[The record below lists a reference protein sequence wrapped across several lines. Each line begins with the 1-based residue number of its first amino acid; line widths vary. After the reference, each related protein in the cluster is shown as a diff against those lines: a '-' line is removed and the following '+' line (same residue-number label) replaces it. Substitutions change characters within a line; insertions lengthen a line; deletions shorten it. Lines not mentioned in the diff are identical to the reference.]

1 MNKLIIK
8 GAREHNLKNISVTIP
23 KNQLTV
29 ITGVSGSGKST
40 LAFDTIYAEGQR
52 RYVESL
58 SSYARQFLG
67 IMDKPDVDS
76 IEGLSPAISIEQKTT
91 SKNPRSTVGTVTE
104 IYDYFR
110 LLFARIGTPYCPDH
124 NLKIESQSPEKIA
137 DLVFAEFEGQVTILA
152 PIIRKKKGTYQQLI
166 RDLNTEGFTR
176 VRVNGEIYRTDEEI
190 ELERYKM
197 HDIDIVI
204 DRIDVDDENERS
216 RLVEACERA
225 TERSGGLV
233 YVFGKPNSY
242 RKEKGTRGL
251 SQKILK
257 KRSEL
262 DDDSFEDSE
271 ADADEIIEVTYS
283 SKMACPECGLAYE
296 ELQPRMFSFNS
307 PFGACAE
314 CNGLGFKMEFDENL
328 IIPDRSLSIAEGAV
342 AVYRNY
348 FDGYRQQHLASVA
361 KHYGFSALTPIKDLT
376 EEQYNALMYGS
387 DDKIKFNMKMN
398 NGEFNYTSTNKWE
411 GVLPQC
417 IRLYSQTESDY
428 RRQEFEKFMRVSKCP
443 TCEGDRL
450 SKKALSVKIDG
461 YNIIDITKL
470 SVDDAIDFFD
480 NMPLTEKQ
488 EEIAHLILKEIQTRL
503 HFLSQVGIGYL
514 TMFRNSGTLSGG
526 EAQRIRLATQIGS
539 NLTGVLY
546 VLDEPSI
553 GLHQRDNNKLIE
565 TLRHLRDL
573 GNTLVVVEH
582 DEDTILNADYVIDMG
597 PGAGVAG
604 GHVVS
609 AGTPDEILND
619 SESLTG
625 RYLSGT
631 EFIPIPTDRR
641 TSDAFIRLKGAKAHN
656 LKNLSVDI
664 PTGVLT
670 AVTGV
675 SGSGKS
681 TLIYDTL
688 YPALMHIFYHS
699 KMEGGEYSSLQFDTK
714 VDKVI
719 VIDQDPIGK
728 TPRSNPATYT
738 KIFDK
743 IREIY
748 ASTKEAKVRGYAA
761 GRFSFNVKGGRCE
774 ACQGDGMIK
783 IEMNFLPDVYVE
795 CEECKGTRYNK
806 ETLEVKYNG
815 KSIAEV
821 LNMTVAEALE
831 HFQKVPYIHD
841 KLDTLARVGL
851 DYIKLGQSSTTLSGG
866 EAQRIKLTR
875 ELSKKATG
883 KTIYLLDEPTTGLH
897 FHDVKKLI
905 SVLNDLVEMGNTVIV
920 IEHNLDVIKCAD
932 YIIDMGPE
940 GGNDGGEIVSK
951 GTPEDVI
958 KSKKS
963 YTAQYLKPVL
973 EKAVRIPRTT
983 LKEEYEEEK
992 RNISKGKTSKTTASK
1007 TTAAKTTASKTQ
1019 TKTTDAK
1026 TAVSKTTS
1034 TTSKAAA
1041 SKKA

>member
-1 MNKLIIK
+1 MKELIIK

-67 IMDKPDVDS
+67 VMDKPDVDS

-110 LLFARIGTPYCPDH
+110 LLFARVGTPYCPDH
-124 NLKIESQSPEKIA
+124 HLKIESQSPEKIA
-137 DLVFAEFEGQVTILA
+137 DLIFAEFEGTVTILA
-152 PIIRKKKGTYQQLI
+152 PIVRKKKGTYQQLI
-166 RDLNTEGFTR
+166 RDLNAEGFSR
-176 VRVNGEIYRTDEEI
+176 IRVNGEIYRTDEEI
-190 ELERYKM
+190 DLERYKM

-204 DRIDVDDENERS
+204 DRLDADDENEHS

-225 TERSGGLV
+225 TEKSGGLV
-233 YVFGKPNSY
+233 YVFGSPNSY

-251 SQKILK
+251 YQKVLK
-257 KRSEL
+257 KRSET
-262 DDDSFEDSE
+262 DSESFEEKS
-271 ADADEIIEVTYS
+271 DEIIEVTYS
-283 SKMACPECGLAYE
+283 SKMACPECGLSFE

-307 PFGACAE
+307 PFGACSE
-314 CNGLGFKMEFDENL
+314 CNGLGFKMEFDEDL
-328 IIPDRSLSIAEGAV
+328 IIPDKELCIADGAV
-342 AVYRNY
+342 AVYKNY
-348 FDGYRQQHLASVA
+348 VDGYRQQHLASVA
-361 KHYGFSALTPIKDLT
+361 KHYGFSPMTPIKDLT
-376 EEQYNALMYGS
+376 PDQYNALMYGS
-387 DDKIKFNMKMN
+387 DDKIRFSMKMN
-398 NGEFNYTSTNKWE
+398 NGEFNYTSTNNWE
-411 GVLPQC
+411 GVMPQC
-417 IRLYSQTESDY
+417 LRLYSQTESDY

-443 TCEGDRL
+443 ACEGDRL
-450 SKKALSVKIDG
+450 NKKALSVKINN
-461 YNIIDITKL
+461 YNIIDVTKM
-470 SVDDAIDFFD
+470 SVTEAIDFFTD
-480 NMPLTEKQ
+480 LPLTEKQ
-488 EEIAHLILKEIQTRL
+488 KEIASLILKEIQTRL
-503 HFLSQVGIGYL
+503 HFLDQVGIGYL
-514 TMFRNSGTLSGG
+514 TLFRNSGTLSGG

-553 GLHQRDNNKLIE
+553 GLHQRDNKKLID
-565 TLRHLRDL
+565 TLRQLRDL

-597 PGAGVAG
+597 PGAGVTG
-604 GHVVS
+604 GSVVS
-609 AGTPDEILND
+609 AGTPAEIIVDQN
-619 SESLTG
+619 SLTG
-625 RYLSGT
+625 RYLSGA
-631 EFIPIPTDRR
+631 EFIPIPVKRR
-641 TSDAFIRLKGAKAHN
+641 TSDAFIRLKGAKANN
-656 LKNLSVDI
+656 LKNLTVEI

-681 TLIYDTL
+681 TLVYDTL
-688 YPALMHIFYHS
+688 YPALMQILYHS
-699 KMEGGEYSSLQFDTK
+699 KMEVGAYSSLQFDTK

-738 KIFDK
+738 KVFDK

-748 ASTKEAKVRGYAA
+748 AGTKEAKMRGYMP

-774 ACQGDGMIK
+774 ACQGDGLIK

-815 KSIAEV
+815 KSIADV

-831 HFQKVPYIHD
+831 HFKNVPYIYD
-841 KLDTLARVGL
+841 KLDTLSRVGL

-883 KTIYLLDEPTTGLH
+883 KTVYLLDEPTTGLH

-905 SVLNDLVEMGNTVIV
+905 SVLNDLTDMGNTVIV

-932 YIIDMGPE
+932 YIIDLGPE
-940 GGNDGGEIVSK
+940 GGGEGGQIIAK
-951 GTPEDVI
+951 GTPEEVVQN
-958 KSKKS
+958 KKS
-963 YTAQYLKPVL
+963 YTAQYLKPMM
-973 EKAVRIPRTT
+973 EKAR
-983 LKEEYEEEK
+983 KEKVQAPENEK
-992 RNISKGKTSKTTASK
+992 TVK
-1007 TTAAKTTASKTQ
+1007 
-1019 TKTTDAK
+1019 TKTTKKK
-1026 TAVSKTTS
+1026 TSV
-1034 TTSKAAA
+1034 
-1041 SKKA
+1041 